1 MSMPVMDGMS
11 ATRAIRQYEQAYNI
25 PRCCIIA
32 LTGLASASAKLE
44 AWNSG
49 IDYFMTKPV
58 NFKELNEVLKTRP
71 SRREDKEL
79 RARKGEETVSDIY
92 ALKEEVAKEK
102 QQNADERETA
112 NEIQALKEEGAKEN
126 QQNADQSSTDELH
139 KPSTEQQQTEDQHRS
154 LSKDDTAS

>member
-71 SRREDKEL
+71 RRREDKEL
-79 RARKGEETVSDIY
+79 RARKEEETVSEIY
-92 ALKEEVAKEK
+92 ALKEEAAKEK
-102 QQNADERETA
+102 QQNADE
-112 NEIQALKEEGAKEN
+112 
-126 QQNADQSSTDELH
+126 SSTNELH

-154 LSKDDTAS
+154 LLKDDTAS

>member
-58 NFKELNEVLKTRP
+58 NFKELNGVLKTRP
-71 SRREDKEL
+71 SRREDKDQRE
-79 RARKGEETVSDIY
+79 R
-92 ALKEEVAKEK
+92 KEK
-102 QQNADERETA
+102 EAA
-112 NEIQALKEEGAKEN
+112 NEIQALKEEAAKEK
-126 QQNADQSSTDELH
+126 QQNSDDDSTDASH
-139 KPSTEQQQTEDQHRS
+139 KPPPEEQQAEDQHRS
-154 LSKDDTAS
+154 LSKNDTAS

>member
-11 ATRAIRQYEQAYNI
+11 ATRAIRQYEEAYNI

-49 IDYFMTKPV
+49 IDYFMTKPI

-71 SRREDKEL
+71 SRREDKNKNQEQ
-79 RARKGEETVSDIY
+79 RVHREKETANEIQT
-92 ALKEEVAKEK
+92 LKEEVAK
-102 QQNADERETA
+102 Q
-112 NEIQALKEEGAKEN
+112 
-126 QQNADQSSTDELH
+126 
-139 KPSTEQQQTEDQHRS
+139 EQQGTNEAPTGESYKSPTNEQQSQERQGGGVEGHHRE
-154 LSKDDTAS
+154 LKPGLG

>member
-58 NFKELNEVLKTRP
+58 NFKELSEVLKTRP

-79 RARKGEETVSDIY
+79 RARKEKETASEIQ
-92 ALKEEVAKEK
+92 ALKEEVDKEK
-102 QQNADERETA
+102 QQNADESPA
-112 NEIQALKEEGAKEN
+112 EE
-126 QQNADQSSTDELH
+126 SH
-139 KPSTEQQQTEDQHRS
+139 KPPTEEQQTEDQHRV
-154 LSKDDTAS
+154 LPKDDTTS